1 MSFIKLL
8 RLAHE
13 FINYDEE
20 GNEEDKVRAIEGIDA
35 EISEGEFVAIL
46 GHNGSGKSTL
56 AKHLNA
62 LLFPA
67 EGTVWI
73 DGYDTKDQEN
83 LLKIRQTTGM
93 VFQNP
98 DNQIIGS
105 VVEEDVAFGLENIGT
120 PTQEIVRRVSE
131 SLVTVGMDEYR
142 SQSPNRLS
150 GGQKQ
155 RVAIA
160 GVVAMK
166 PKCIVLDESTA
177 MLDPVGRR
185 DVMNTVQMLNRTE
198 GITVILITHYME
210 EAVMADRILVMN
222 EGHLAMEGSPR
233 EIFAQVDQLK
243 AYHLDVPQVTELAHE
258 LRREGLD
265 LPEDILTTEEMV
277 EHLCRLG

>member
-177 MLDPVGRR
+177 MLDPVGRK

-222 EGHLAMEGSPR
+222 EGHLAMEGRPR

>member
-1 MSFIKLL
+1 
-8 RLAHE
+8 
-13 FINYDEE
+13 
-20 GNEEDKVRAIEGIDA
+20 IEGIDA

-46 GHNGSGKSTL
+46 GHNVSGKSTL

-105 VVEEDVAFGLENIGT
+105 IVEEDVAFGLENIGT

-185 DVMNTVQMLNRTE
+185 DVMNTVRMLNRTE

-222 EGHLAMEGSPR
+222 EGRLAMEGTPR

-243 AYHLDVPQVTELAHE
+243 AYHLDVPQVTELAHD
-258 LRREGLD
+258 LRKAGLD
-265 LPEDILTTEEMV
+265 LPDDILTTEEMV

>member
-1 MSFIKLL
+1 M
-8 RLAHE
+8 
-13 FINYDEE
+13 
-20 GNEEDKVRAIEGIDA
+20 
-35 EISEGEFVAIL
+35 
-46 GHNGSGKSTL
+46 
-56 AKHLNA
+56 
-62 LLFPA
+62 
-67 EGTVWI
+67 
-73 DGYDTKDQEN
+73 
-83 LLKIRQTTGM
+83 
-93 VFQNP
+93 
-98 DNQIIGS
+98 
-105 VVEEDVAFGLENIGT
+105 
-120 PTQEIVRRVSE
+120 
-131 SLVTVGMDEYR
+131 TVGMDEYR

-222 EGHLAMEGSPR
+222 EGHLAMEGRPR